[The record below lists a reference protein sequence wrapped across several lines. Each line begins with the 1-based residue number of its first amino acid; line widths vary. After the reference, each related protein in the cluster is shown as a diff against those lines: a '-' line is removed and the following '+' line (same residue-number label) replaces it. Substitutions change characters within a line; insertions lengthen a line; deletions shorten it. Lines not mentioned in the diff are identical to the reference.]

1 MGKNVSNNNGSAGIC
16 CRNDGMPEK
25 GGEGRF
31 GGEILKRELP
41 WPGPNAEFNVGVD
54 FSFNQ

>member
-16 CRNDGMPEK
+16 CRTDGMPER

-31 GGEILKRELP
+31 DGKFLKRELP
-41 WPGPNAEFNVGVD
+41 
-54 FSFNQ
+54 